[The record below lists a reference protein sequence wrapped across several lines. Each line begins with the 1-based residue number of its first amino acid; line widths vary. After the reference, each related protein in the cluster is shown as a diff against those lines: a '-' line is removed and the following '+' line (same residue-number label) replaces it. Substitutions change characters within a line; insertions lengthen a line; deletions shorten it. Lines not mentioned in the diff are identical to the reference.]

1 MNNGNANNLFF
12 SSITPKETGNGHN
25 NIEKGCELFFY

>member
-1 MNNGNANNLFF
+1 MNNGNVNDVFFF

-25 NIEKGCELFFY
+25 GIEKG